1 MNSPTH
7 SPTHKNSFFFHDV
20 LIIALSIG
28 AAVLMLQTNVL
39 VTLLTSTK
47 EMEFLGSFIAGLFFT
62 SVFTTAPAM
71 VALGEIAHANSI
83 LPVIIFGALGATI
96 GDVIIFRFIRDHF
109 SEHLFELAQHRST
122 FRRMRAL
129 LKMRIFRWVSF
140 FVGGLI
146 IASPFPDEL
155 GIGLLGF
162 SKMRTFWFIPLSFV
176 FNAIGILMIG
186 LIAQTL

>member
-1 MNSPTH
+1 MTIAN
-7 SPTHKNSFFFHDV
+7 HKNGFLFHDL

-28 AAVLMLQTNVL
+28 VAALLLKTNAL
-39 VTLLTSTK
+39 VTILTSTK

-62 SVFTTAPAM
+62 SVFTTAPAV

-83 LPVIIFGALGATI
+83 LPVVVFGALGATI
-96 GDVIIFRFIRDHF
+96 GDLIIFRFIRNEF
-109 SEHLFELAQHRST
+109 SEHLLELAQHKSS
-122 FRRMRAL
+122 FRRFRAL
-129 LKMRIFRWVSF
+129 LKMRIFRWLSF

-162 SKMRTFWFIPLSFV
+162 SKMKARWFIPLSFV
-176 FNAIGILMIG
+176 FNGIGILAIG
-186 LIAQTL
+186 LIAQSL

>member
-1 MNSPTH
+1 MTTAN
-7 SPTHKNSFFFHDV
+7 HKNGFLFHDL

-28 AAVLMLQTNVL
+28 VAFLLLKTDIL
-39 VTLLTSTK
+39 VAIFTSTK

-71 VALGEIAHANSI
+71 VALGSIAHANSL
-83 LPVIIFGALGATI
+83 LPVVVFGALGATI
-96 GDVIIFRFIRDHF
+96 GDLIIFRFIRDEF
-109 SEHLFELAQHRST
+109 SEHLLELAQHKSSL
-122 FRRMRAL
+122 RRLRAL
-129 LKMRIFRWVSF
+129 LKMKIFRWLSF

-162 SKMRTFWFIPLSFV
+162 SKMKTRWFIPLSLV
-176 FNAIGILMIG
+176 FNSIGILAIG
-186 LIAQTL
+186 FIARSL